1 MGTLNKMPT
10 ESKTLSGS
18 YNDIWKTDM
27 SLLFLNLM
35 ESLTKIVTELI
46 VR

>member
-18 YNDIWKTDM
+18 YNDIFKNWYEFAASKFNGELNENY
-27 SLLFLNLM
+27 LLN
-35 ESLTKIVTELI
+35 
-46 VR
+46 